1 MRPWR
6 SGWTN
11 LVVLATVI
19 LLAFAVLPRWLC
31 LAIAIAVVKYDKWFH
46 YRRETRKAEE
56 HVANS
61 DFAARA
67 EQACQRVG
75 LPHLQV
81 VTVRGNGGP
90 YLTVRG
96 NQLLIAAEAVERL
109 TEAELGAAILHNAVT
124 PPSQRWRLEVE
135 AHLPWG
141 AVTMLV
147 GLLGLWIPFIGFLFI
162 PALLVWAWSQGA
174 NRPYCPWL
182 TREHFQ
188 AFLGRRG
195 DGPSLIAAHAK
206 INWFI
211 AGTLPQGSIQNRY
224 AARAWAGLKLMGEMC
239 GMREHELIV
248 LADRLGVEDLYGAAE
263 MSTWHRMGFARAIF
277 WCVGAL
283 AILTPIAF
291 IAAWVTG
298 SYIGQWIHTRGM

>member
-11 LVVLATVI
+11 LVVLATMI
-19 LLAFAVLPRWLC
+19 LLAFAVFPRWLC
-31 LAIAIAVVKYDKWFH
+31 LAVAIAAVKYDKWFH
-46 YRRETRKAEE
+46 YLRETRKAEE
-56 HVANS
+56 PVADS

-109 TEAELGAAILHNAVT
+109 TEAELDAAILHSAVT

-147 GLLGLWIPFIGFLFI
+147 ALLGLWVPLVGVLFI
-162 PALLVWAWSQGA
+162 PALLVWAWSQGQ

-188 AFLGRRG
+188 AFLGQGG
-195 DGPSLIAAHAK
+195 DGLSLIAAHAK

-211 AGTLPQGSIQNRY
+211 AGTLPQGSIQDRY
-224 AARAWAGLKLMGEMC
+224 AARAWANLRLMAEMC
-239 GMREHELIV
+239 GMAERDLLV
-248 LADRLGVEDLYGAAE
+248 LADSLGLEDLYGAAE
-263 MSTWHRMGFARAIF
+263 MSTWHRMGFARAFF
-277 WCVGAL
+277 WCAAAL
-283 AILTPIAF
+283 ALLVPIALM
-291 IAAWVTG
+291 AAWSAG
-298 SYIGQWIHTRGM
+298 NYLGQWINQRGM